1 MNKKDTIREFIR
13 SRKEGYQF
21 SIKWLA
27 ERAANWEVA
36 GITEKDIDNVCRELL
51 EANFGGERVLDRN
64 KNGHVWVYTVNAD
77 IATRWFAEHPPR
89 PEVRIHLPL
98 VLPSNQS
105 VPAPVRKAA
114 KRRPPFVIAIDAEI
128 AQLEAKNERLVS
140 GIQNV
145 NWRAKTESTPRHLQN
160 VVVELTDALL
170 TAEERE

>member
-27 ERAANWEVA
+27 ERAAHWEVA

-77 IATRWFAEHPPR
+77 IATRWFAEHPLGHIQR
-89 PEVRIHLPL
+89 QNA
-98 VLPSNQS
+98 SGQS

-114 KRRPPFVIAIDAEI
+114 KRRTPFVIAIDAEI
-128 AQLEAKNERLVS
+128 AALEAKIKRLHATRKEFV
-140 GIQNV
+140 
-145 NWRAKTESTPRHLQN
+145 
-160 VVVELTDALL
+160 
-170 TAEERE
+170 

>member
-64 KNGHVWVYTVNAD
+64 KNGHVWVYTVNA
-77 IATRWFAEHPPR
+77 TRWFAEHPPR

-114 KRRPPFVIAIDAEI
+114 KRRLRKAAKRRPPFVIAIDAEI
-128 AQLEAKNERLVS
+128 AQLEAKIKRLHATRKEFV
-140 GIQNV
+140 
-145 NWRAKTESTPRHLQN
+145 
-160 VVVELTDALL
+160 
-170 TAEERE
+170 